1 MKFSQVINGGS
12 VNWGK
17 LSYNFLL
24 ENNDLGGASFGIVNP
39 LGSVTI
45 RNNTT
50 TGVRG
55 QSYSIT
61 ASKSL
66 PWVESE
72 DSEFYLSPE
81 ERKAD
86 VLFEGNSTGGVVSNI
101 VVTDPANDYR
111 KNITLTFRENRFSKF
126 VVNAIGIKD
135 FYFTPD
141 QLIQPDSA
149 WSARGCKYASPV
161 ISRASDNPVPGGLYY
176 KAGDLVTES
185 LDKVTKLYGPT
196 YFSKLFTDMK
206 NANGSIEKDKD
217 MYCTKEGVFPLNGE
231 FLNAEADAYFTANT
245 KYSAGK
251 FIYTEDNLYYVV
263 TAGTSGADTPTH
275 TSGIVTNGTAE
286 LMWVAP
292 IARYE
297 MRDKPVSEST
307 EE

>member
-1 MKFSQVINGGS
+1 MNFFRNKDVQTQLRVHLGLTILWGVAGMLLYGANGWAFNGNGKISENITINANTIERPSYGWRSIYPYAFEFYSVYAKDLKVTNNKVTNGGG

-101 VVTDPANDYR
+101 VVTDPANEPPPKHR
-111 KNITLTFRENRFSKF
+111 QAVCSRF
-126 VVNAIGIKD
+126 
-135 FYFTPD
+135 
-141 QLIQPDSA
+141 Q
-149 WSARGCKYASPV
+149 
-161 ISRASDNPVPGGLYY
+161 
-176 KAGDLVTES
+176 
-185 LDKVTKLYGPT
+185 
-196 YFSKLFTDMK
+196 
-206 NANGSIEKDKD
+206 
-217 MYCTKEGVFPLNGE
+217 
-231 FLNAEADAYFTANT
+231 
-245 KYSAGK
+245 
-251 FIYTEDNLYYVV
+251 
-263 TAGTSGADTPTH
+263 
-275 TSGIVTNGTAE
+275 
-286 LMWVAP
+286 
-292 IARYE
+292 
-297 MRDKPVSEST
+297 
-307 EE
+307 